1 VLDLDALERNIKKM
15 GDYVKAQGMRHRV
28 QGKMHKSVYV
38 AKLQEKLG
46 GAACVCC
53 QKVSEAE
60 VFAHGGIKEV
70 IVFNQ
75 LMALTKIDRLAGM
88 PKLGTRVLCCV
99 DDPEN
104 VANLSAPAVK
114 HGTQIECI
122 MESDCGAGRCGVSST
137 QEGVKFSGI
146 RAQCSRWTAT
156 QTAK

>member
-1 VLDLDALERNIKKM
+1 M
-15 GDYVKAQGMRHRV
+15 
-28 QGKMHKSVYV
+28 
-38 AKLQEKLG
+38 
-46 GAACVCC
+46 
-53 QKVSEAE
+53 
-60 VFAHGGIKEV
+60 FAHGSIKEV

-122 MESDCGAGRCGVSST
+122 MESDCSAGRCGVSST
-137 QEGVKFSGI
+137 QEVVNIAKMIDMAQGSKFSGI
-146 RAQCSRWTAT
+146 QAQCSRWTAT